1 MIVAILKLL
10 FIMFALFAV
19 GFWIYALCEWDGT
32 KPCKP
37 EDCDSCPFPSPPHP
51 TCEDRPINK
60 ETERKEKQ

>member
-10 FIMFALFAV
+10 FIVFALFAV
-19 GFWIYALCEWDGT
+19 GYWIYALCEWGST

-37 EDCDSCPFPSPPHP
+37 EDCDSCPFPP
-51 TCEDRPINK
+51 CEDRRPINK

>member
-10 FIMFALFAV
+10 FIVFILFAV
-19 GFWIYALCEWDGT
+19 GYWIYALCEWDGT

-37 EDCDSCPFPSPPHP
+37 EDCDSCPFPP
-51 TCEDRPINK
+51 CEDRPINK